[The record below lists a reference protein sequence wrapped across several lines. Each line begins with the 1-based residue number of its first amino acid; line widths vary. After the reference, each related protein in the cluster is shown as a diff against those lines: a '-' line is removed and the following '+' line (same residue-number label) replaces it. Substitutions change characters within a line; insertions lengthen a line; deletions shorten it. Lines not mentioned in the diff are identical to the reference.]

1 MALGE
6 PHVSRQRLD
15 SVARVCAW
23 HGLDIHEPEGRNQVT
38 TYPYKMKFAGPSA
51 IAYQIGRDDQAFDDR
66 VAAFGAIRRAAT
78 VARGLDNTAK
88 EWMALDCV
96 DLSVMASRG
105 AGNLR
110 GSIHFAIKETS

>member
-1 MALGE
+1 MAY
-6 PHVSRQRLD
+6 R
-15 SVARVCAW
+15 
-23 HGLDIHEPEGRNQVT
+23 
-38 TYPYKMKFAGPSA
+38 
-51 IAYQIGRDDQAFDDR
+51 IGRDDQAFDDR

-96 DLSVMASRG
+96 DLSVAASRA

-110 GSIHFAIKETS
+110 RSIHFAIKATR